1 MILKSTLPIEILT
14 VISSSVDNGIFEV
27 KSFPIIG
34 DIDRE
39 AIVKKAEDY
48 FVKCIRQLR
57 HTENITKDKRES
69 PRLQSWDESASMFF
83 LILDISDYGISRNT
97 SDRLAEIRTRP
108 QRRQTGA
115 QLCKFL
121 TQNSR

>member
-1 MILKSTLPIEILT
+1 MILKSTLPIEILN

-57 HTENITKDKRES
+57 HTENITEEDINNAIE
-69 PRLQSWDESASMFF
+69 DGFF
-83 LILDISDYGISRNT
+83 SNDDFEIYLTWSD
-97 SDRLAEIRTRP
+97 
-108 QRRQTGA
+108 
-115 QLCKFL
+115 
-121 TQNSR
+121 

>member
-1 MILKSTLPIEILT
+1 MILKSTLPIEILN
-14 VISSSVDNGIFEV
+14 VISSSVDNGVFEV

-57 HTENITKDKRES
+57 HTENITEEDINNAIE
-69 PRLQSWDESASMFF
+69 DGFF
-83 LILDISDYGISRNT
+83 SNDDFEIYLTWSD
-97 SDRLAEIRTRP
+97 
-108 QRRQTGA
+108 
-115 QLCKFL
+115 
-121 TQNSR
+121 

>member
-1 MILKSTLPIEILT
+1 MILKSTLPIEILI

-48 FVKCIRQLR
+48 FAKCIRQLR
-57 HTENITKDKRES
+57 HTENITEEDINNAIE
-69 PRLQSWDESASMFF
+69 DGFF
-83 LILDISDYGISRNT
+83 SNDDFEIYLTWSD
-97 SDRLAEIRTRP
+97 
-108 QRRQTGA
+108 
-115 QLCKFL
+115 
-121 TQNSR
+121 